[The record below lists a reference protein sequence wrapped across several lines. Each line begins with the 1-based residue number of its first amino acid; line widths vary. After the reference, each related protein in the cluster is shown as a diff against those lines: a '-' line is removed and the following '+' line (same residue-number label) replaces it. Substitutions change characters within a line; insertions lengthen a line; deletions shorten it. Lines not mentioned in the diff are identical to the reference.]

1 MDDRIK
7 LYVMGIS
14 YSQLHSGAFALLLA
28 QEGGPYR
35 IPVVIGAAEAQSIA
49 IKIEGITPPRPLTHD
64 LFVSFAHAFGVKL
77 KEVFIYK
84 FEDGVFSSELTFT
97 DGQRT
102 VVIDAR
108 TSDAIAIAVRTHTP
122 ILTTP
127 EILHQTGFII
137 DDEGAL
143 RHPDEVIDPESIE
156 DSDESDLAEQLRRG
170 SDYMA
175 EPKLEN
181 YAIEELERTLAQLT
195 EDENYE
201 EAARV
206 NEILKAKKA
215 KLNKKPSDQ
224 SDPSDSTDSSDN
236 NPTKP

>member
-1 MDDRIK
+1 MDDRVK
-7 LYVMGIS
+7 LYVLGIS

-49 IKIEGITPPRPLTHD
+49 IKLEGINPPRPLTHD

-84 FEDGVFSSELTFT
+84 FEDGIFSSELTFS
-97 DGQRT
+97 DGERT
-102 VVIDAR
+102 IVLDAR

-122 ILTTP
+122 ILTTRS
-127 EILHQTGFII
+127 ILQQTGFIM
-137 DDEGAL
+137 DVDGAL
-143 RHPDEVIDPESIE
+143 RHPEEIDPEAIE
-156 DSDESDLAEQLRRG
+156 DNNETEFDDPSDDFRG
-170 SDYMA
+170 ADYLA

-181 YAIEELERTLAQLT
+181 YAIEELERTLAQLI

-206 NEILKAKKA
+206 SEILNRKK
-215 KLNKKPSDQ
+215 KRSGNSQSPDSENKTQ
-224 SDPSDSTDSSDN
+224 Y
-236 NPTKP
+236 